1 MYYLVESIFFQLYV
15 FHFSQESPKYGW
27 KEYYSCVMTVTSE
40 HLRDLWKQFR
50 RRDMLR

>member
-1 MYYLVESIFFQLYV
+1 MKEFSERYLFPIVC
-15 FHFSQESPKYGW
+15 FHFPQETPKHGW